1 MKIEEHPV
9 KSKYMTGTKV
19 GIAAG
24 HEGNRKKV
32 CAPCG
37 RKILDKERENLIMFK
52 LTSLK
57 SILML
62 TLILKILFSKLE
74 FVKYVGHLFKIST
87 DPTKDMNQNRP
98 ILTYLVLGMLQQK
111 AELKWYVYPIS
122 LCPGEYELILK
133 GSYNYFLQHFPHGIK
148 Y

>member
-37 RKILDKERENLIMFK
+37 RKILDKESENLIMFK

-62 TLILKILFSKLE
+62 TLILKILFSQLE
-74 FVKYVGHLFKIST
+74 FVKDVGHSFLSFPQIQPRNLF
-87 DPTKDMNQNRP
+87 
-98 ILTYLVLGMLQQK
+98 
-111 AELKWYVYPIS
+111 
-122 LCPGEYELILK
+122 
-133 GSYNYFLQHFPHGIK
+133 F
-148 Y
+148 

>member
-1 MKIEEHPV
+1 MWKKDIRLKKRKFNYFQINIIKEHINADFDIENPV
-9 KSKYMTGTKV
+9 FPVRICQRDGT
-19 GIAAG
+19 
-24 HEGNRKKV
+24 
-32 CAPCG
+32 
-37 RKILDKERENLIMFK
+37 
-52 LTSLK
+52 
-57 SILML
+57 
-62 TLILKILFSKLE
+62 LF
-74 FVKYVGHLFKIST
+74 FKIST

-133 GSYNYFLQHFPHGIK
+133 GSYNYFLQNFPHGIK